1 MEQQKIGKFILELRK
16 QRGFTQ
22 KELAERIGVSD
33 KTISKWECGNSIP
46 DTTYLE
52 SLCKSLNISVNEL
65 LSGQCLSGEN
75 YSKKAE
81 ENIVALMKE
90 NENNKKESIIPVL
103 AGGVLIVMSLLTL
116 VIADGEGLQVFSYC
130 IDLPCIISFGMLC
143 AGAVLISGKKT
154 KMERL
159 GFLQKTAF
167 QNGVLVAM
175 FQFLLLLRTLEEVS
189 KMGPMIAMCVLSLFY
204 AAVLYVAVSILK
216 AREERKENL

>member
-90 NENNKKESIIPVL
+90 NENNKKESIIPAL

-116 VIADGEGLQVFSYC
+116 MIAGGEGLQVFSCY
-130 IDLPCIISFGMLC
+130 IDLPCIFSFGMLC
-143 AGAVLISGKKT
+143 TGAVLLSREKT
-154 KMERL
+154 KMECL
-159 GFLQKTAF
+159 AFLQKTVF
-167 QNGVLVAM
+167 PNGVIVAM
-175 FQFLLLLRTLEEVS
+175 FQFVLLLRKLNDVS
-189 KMGPMIAMCVLSLFY
+189 KTGPMIAVCVLSLFY
-204 AAVLYVAVSILK
+204 AAVLYVLVSILK
-216 AREERKENL
+216 AREQQKENL